1 MRGNLDRKNGDSMGR
16 KRKLDISLPNLENC
30 STTKEKNIAFLDVS
44 NEKQLKEI
52 YTWVEFIFFH
62 C

>member
-1 MRGNLDRKNGDSMGR
+1 MGR
-16 KRKLDISLPNLENC
+16 KRKLDISLPNLEIC
-30 STTKEKNIAFLDVS
+30 STTKEKIIAFLDVS

-52 YTWVEFIFFH
+52 YMWVEFIFFH

>member
-1 MRGNLDRKNGDSMGR
+1 MGR
-16 KRKLDISLPNLENC
+16 KRKLNISLPNLENC
-30 STTKEKNIAFLDVS
+30 STTKEKIIAFLDVS

-62 C
+62 YYE